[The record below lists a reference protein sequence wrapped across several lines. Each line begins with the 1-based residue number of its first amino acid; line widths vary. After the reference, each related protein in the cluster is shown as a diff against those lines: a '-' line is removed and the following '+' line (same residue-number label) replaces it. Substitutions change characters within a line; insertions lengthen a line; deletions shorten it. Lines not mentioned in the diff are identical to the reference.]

1 MTPFQAVYGI
11 PPPSL
16 LDYVPGTSW
25 VQAIDEYLRDR
36 DAILRELKHNL
47 IIARNRMKCK
57 AGQHRPEVSFDEG
70 DYVYLKLQPYRQ
82 KSVAFRGSLK
92 LAPRFFGPYQI
103 TEKVG
108 SVAYRLA
115 LPPESQIHNVFH
127 VSLLRK
133 HLGPVAPTSPAI
145 PPISDSSIILPQ
157 PEAVLDR
164 RVICKDKYRP
174 KSEILVKWICAP
186 VEDVTWENEWRFIR
200 SYPDFILVGKD
211 S

>member
-1 MTPFQAVYGI
+1 MTPFQVVYGI

-16 LDYVPGTSW
+16 LDYVPGTSR
-25 VQAIDEYLRDR
+25 VQAVDEYLRDR
-36 DAILRELKHNL
+36 DAILCELKHNV

-57 AGQHRPEVSFDEG
+57 ADQHRREVSFDEG
-70 DYVYLKLQPYRQ
+70 DCVYLKLQPYRQ

-133 HLGPVAPTSPAI
+133 NLGPVAPTSPAL

-174 KSEILVKWICAP
+174 
-186 VEDVTWENEWRFIR
+186 R
-200 SYPDFILVGKD
+200 SQN
-211 S
+211 SR